1 MGVNKQTSNMP
12 CVFLHMKKLF
22 FKDHLT
28 MSTIKYINMS
38 LKLHMFRAVNHG
50 RKREF
55 QKFFM
60 ITLTSGWAV
69 IIMPASK
76 IRL

>member
-1 MGVNKQTSNMP
+1 
-12 CVFLHMKKLF
+12 MKRLF

-28 MSTIKYINMS
+28 VSTIKYINMS

-60 ITLTSGWAV
+60 ITLTSGQLMKS
-69 IIMPASK
+69 IK
-76 IRL
+76 IKHLTIRIFSYFR